1 MPFKDQFSEK
11 TFSATHAKEDAQSD
25 TLYVDGSTISG
36 FTGTIPATRAVY
48 VGGAGDLK
56 VTMASGTTLTLEG
69 VLAGSVLPIQVQQIF
84 ATGTDATNI
93 HALF

>member
-1 MPFKDQFSEK
+1 
-11 TFSATHAKEDAQSD
+11 
-25 TLYVDGSTISG
+25 
-36 FTGTIPATRAVY
+36 VY
-48 VGGAGDLK
+48 VGGAGNLK

-69 VLAGSVLPIQVQQIF
+69 VLAGSILPIQVQQIF